1 MARVTDQAAGS
12 RRGAHAAENDDSDQ
26 HASGHLLLLGAVIV
40 LVVGAGLVVAA
51 RASAVALLVAIAVVQ
66 GLIAVSW
73 VFGTALHGR
82 NGALLIAGAAAAGS
96 DVAVSVW
103 PHSRLGT
110 LLIVFA
116 LAVPL
121 MFVHQLARSAARI
134 RVVDSLA
141 AVALLVAMETAPT
154 AFLQLRHEFV
164 PAATGGR
171 VAGAVLA
178 AAAGALVVGYL
189 VDMVMPAPRFDP
201 AVPRGL
207 LAVVAA
213 AGLGGSVGH
222 LAITDGVAFAGARGT
237 FAGAALGALVAFFAV
252 AAAMI
257 DASLPAPA
265 TPAARRTRPVA
276 IALLPLSLAAP
287 VAFLLLLAIRA

>member
-1 MARVTDQAAGS
+1 MARVTEQAAGS
-12 RRGAHAAENDDSDQ
+12 RRGAHAAEDDDGQ
-26 HASGHLLLLGAVIV
+26 RRSGQLLLAAAGMTV
-40 LVVGAGLVVAA
+40 VVGTGLVVAG
-51 RASAVALLVAIAVVQ
+51 RASALALLIAIAAVQ
-66 GLIAVSW
+66 ALIAVGW
-73 VFGTALHGR
+73 VFGSGLPGR
-82 NGALLIAGAAAAGS
+82 NGALLIAAAAAAGS

-110 LLIVFA
+110 LLIVVG

-121 MFVHQLARSAARI
+121 MFVHQLARSAARV
-134 RVVDSLA
+134 RVVESLS

-164 PAATGGR
+164 PSATGGH
-171 VAGAVLA
+171 VVGAVLA

-201 AVPRGL
+201 TVARGL

-222 LAITDGVAFAGARGT
+222 LAITDGAAFAGARGT

-257 DASLPAPA
+257 DSSLPAPTTA
-265 TPAARRTRPVA
+265 LARRTRPVVV
-276 IALLPLSLAAP
+276 ALAPLSLAAP